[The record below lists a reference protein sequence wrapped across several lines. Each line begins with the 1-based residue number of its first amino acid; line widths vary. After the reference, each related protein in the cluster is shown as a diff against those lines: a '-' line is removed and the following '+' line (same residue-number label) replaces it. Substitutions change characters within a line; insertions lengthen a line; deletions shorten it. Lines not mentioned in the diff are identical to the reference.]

1 MDRAR
6 GIALPFESTEMFSRS
21 LNGFVRKCND
31 HACRPNAPRMII
43 VTVGQSDEIG
53 VLTSGFSKIAT
64 ISEPS
69 TAKYLNLNG
78 IKYLIRSVNR
88 IIMKNMCIIY
98 FELAGFPVRSISD
111 FSSIATRVK
120 S

>member
-69 TAKYLNLNG
+69 TAKYLNLNS
-78 IKYLIRSVNR
+78 KYLIKSVNR
-88 IIMKNMCIIY
+88 IIMTNMYIIY
-98 FELAGFPVRSISD
+98 FELAGFPVRSIND